1 LLPLWQCYVRKDVTV
16 PRADLCEDAL
26 GAIDERLTFIKPQDG
41 DAWFPD
47 PMVGVEDVETSLTA
61 VLEFARLPPVMD
73 AIAIPTPT
81 GAIGVG
87 IGANVAPS
95 ANGAPIFPVTM
106 AVPIVPQVSKE
117 IPPRTAAP
125 LEEFDTVDDEP
136 NYGDLSDYEKKRAQN
151 IESNKKALQQLGIEQ
166 LNPPKSKVPRKKKAR
181 DEKDTEQTS
190 AASKRPRREPT
201 PLRSEPVRSPPMP
214 SPCQAHARAASRP
227 CRYVARPCQAHAL
240 PLAHDLRLAQG
251 CPTEHMV
258 LLD

>member
-1 LLPLWQCYVRKDVTV
+1 MTV

-73 AIAIPTPT
+73 VNDIAIPTPT

-95 ANGAPIFPVTM
+95 ANGAPIFPVAM

-125 LEEFDTVDDEP
+125 LEEFDTVENEP

-151 IESNKKALQQLGIEQ
+151 IESNNKALQQLGIEQ
-166 LNPPKSKVPRKKKAR
+166 LNPPKSKVPRTKKAR

-201 PLRSEPVRSPPMP
+201 PVRSEPVRSPPMP
-214 SPCQAHARAASRP
+214 S
-227 CRYVARPCQAHAL
+227 PCQAHAL